1 VVEPVDDLR
10 STNPPS
16 VPALL
21 DALAAD
27 LVRSGFDRKHLIRT
41 VMNSRVYQSSGKKT
55 ATNAEDVRYFSRY
68 VPRRLGAEAL
78 LDAVCDATGVPESFK
93 GFPAGTRAVQLPDG
107 EFPYTFLRVF
117 GRPPRA
123 SACECERD
131 TDTTLHMALMLQGG
145 DFLQAKLS
153 APTGRVATLAASKMT
168 DREAVEEMFLLTLSR
183 RPTAAEAEKV
193 LGFLAKGEQRSRR
206 QRFEDVMHALLNHP
220 EFLFQ
225 H

>member
-1 VVEPVDDLR
+1 
-10 STNPPS
+10 
-16 VPALL
+16 
-21 DALAAD
+21 
-27 LVRSGFDRKHLIRT
+27 
-41 VMNSRVYQSSGKKT
+41 MNSRVYQLSGKT
-55 ATNAEDVRYFSRY
+55 NPTNADDVKYFSRC

-78 LDAVCDATGVPESFK
+78 LDAVCDVTGVPEKFR

-107 EFPYTFLRVF
+107 EFPYPFLRVF

-145 DFLQAKLS
+145 DFVQAKLT
-153 APTGRVATLAASKMT
+153 APTGRVAALAAST
-168 DREAVEEMFLLTLSR
+168 RPDREAVEEMFLLTLGR
-183 RPTAAEAEKV
+183 KPTEAEARKV
-193 LGFLAKGEQRSRR
+193 LGYLGRDPKRSR
-206 QRFEDVMHALLNHP
+206 QQNYEDVMHALLNHP